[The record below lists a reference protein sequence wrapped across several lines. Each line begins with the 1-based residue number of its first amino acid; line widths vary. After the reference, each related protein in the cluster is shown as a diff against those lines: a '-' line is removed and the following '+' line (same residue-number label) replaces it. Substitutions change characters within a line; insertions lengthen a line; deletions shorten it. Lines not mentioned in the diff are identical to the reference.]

1 MAIARPSEDKPES
14 LRIVWTRGGYAVF
27 VAPSAQ
33 PSAVFT
39 SGYDV
44 LDWLAHRIAEW
55 ETRQPAPEHA
65 APPRR
70 EEAVE
75 DAEGELNAGG

>member
-1 MAIARPSEDKPES
+1 MARPSEDKPES

-39 SGYDV
+39 SGYDL
-44 LDWLAHRIAEW
+44 LDWVAHRVAEW
-55 ETRQPAPEHA
+55 ETRQPASERP
-65 APPRR
+65 APPGR
-70 EEAVE
+70 EQRVE
-75 DAEGELNAGG
+75 DPEGEVEAGG